1 VSRSLKAHILRILI
15 TLIWGSNFA
24 VIKNAL
30 TDISPLF
37 FNAVRMSLAAVVLAV
52 IFHRELPR
60 LTAGAVRAGCLV
72 GLFLFV
78 GNELQ
83 TTGLKYTTPSKSAFL
98 TGVSVV
104 LVPLFLAI
112 FWKRGIN
119 RWTSVG
125 VLLAFAGLYLLTVP
139 SSAGTGLNLRSMNH
153 GDLLTLGAAVVF
165 AFHIIF
171 IEHATKNH
179 SWQQITVVQVAVTAL
194 LMIITASSSHYF
206 AGSSYFADSFHFAE
220 KVSVVWSPPVL
231 WGIGITGF
239 LSLALAFAIQAW
251 AQQFTPATHT
261 ALIFT
266 LEPVFAWL
274 TSFIFLGERLGG
286 RSGLGAASILAGLL
300 ISEEKA
306 SAESMGVSPD
316 HAAVPA
322 QHGYAGAG

>member
-1 VSRSLKAHILRILI
+1 MSRSLKAHILLILI
-15 TLIWGSNFA
+15 TLIWGSNFV

-30 TDISPLF
+30 ADISPLF
-37 FNAVRMSLAAVVLAV
+37 FNAVRMSLAAVVLAA
-52 IFHRELPR
+52 IFYRELPR
-60 LTAGAVRAGCLV
+60 LTGGAVRSGCLV
-72 GLFLFV
+72 GMFLFI

-83 TTGLKYTTPSKSAFL
+83 TSGLKYTTPSKSAFL

-104 LVPLFLAI
+104 LVPVLLAV

-119 RWTSVG
+119 RLTSIG
-125 VLLAFAGLYLLTVP
+125 VALAFAGLYLLTVP
-139 SSAGTGLNLRSMNH
+139 ASAGAGLNLRSMNH

-171 IEHATKNH
+171 IEHASKNH
-179 SWQQITVVQVAVTAL
+179 SWQQITVVQVTVTAL
-194 LMIITASSSHYF
+194 LMILTASSSHYF
-206 AGSSYFADSFHFAE
+206 AE
-220 KVSVVWSPPVL
+220 KIFVVWSPRVL

-274 TSFIFLGERLGG
+274 TSFIFLGERLGA
-286 RSGLGAASILAGLL
+286 RSGVGAACILAGLL

-322 QHGYAGAG
+322 QHG

>member
-1 VSRSLKAHILRILI
+1 VSRSLKAHILLVLI
-15 TLIWGSNFA
+15 TLIWGSNFV

-30 TDISPLF
+30 ADVSPLF
-37 FNAVRMSLAAVVLAV
+37 FNAVRMSLAAVVLAA
-52 IFHRELPR
+52 IFYRELPR
-60 LTAGAVRAGCLV
+60 LTAGALRAGCLV
-72 GLFLFV
+72 GLFLFL
-78 GNELQ
+78 GSELQ
-83 TTGLKYTTPSKSAFL
+83 TMGLKYTTPSKSAFL

-104 LVPLFLAI
+104 LVPVLLAV

-125 VLLAFAGLYLLTVP
+125 VVLAFVGLYLLTVP
-139 SSAGTGLNLRSMNH
+139 ASAGAGLNLRSMNR

-171 IEHATKNH
+171 VEHAIHAH
-179 SWQQITVVQVAVTAL
+179 STQSQRWQQVTVIQVAVTAL
-194 LMIITASSSHYF
+194 LMVITTS
-206 AGSSYFADSFHFAE
+206 FAE
-220 KVSVVWSPPVL
+220 TVYVTWSPRVL

-261 ALIFT
+261 ALIFS

-286 RSGLGAASILAGLL
+286 RSGLGAACILAGLL

-306 SAESMGVSPD
+306 GAESMGVSPD

-322 QHGYAGAG
+322 QHG

>member
-1 VSRSLKAHILRILI
+1 VSRSLKAHILLILI
-15 TLIWGSNFA
+15 TLIWGSNFV

-30 TDISPLF
+30 ADISPLF
-37 FNAVRMSLAAVVLAV
+37 FNAVRMSLAAVVLAA
-52 IFHRELPR
+52 IFYRELPR
-60 LTAGAVRAGCLV
+60 LTGGAVRSGCLV
-72 GLFLFV
+72 GMFLFI

-83 TTGLKYTTPSKSAFL
+83 TSGLKYTTPSKSAFL

-104 LVPLFLAI
+104 LVPVLLAV

-119 RWTSVG
+119 RLTSIG
-125 VLLAFAGLYLLTVP
+125 VALAFAGLYLLTVP
-139 SSAGTGLNLRSMNH
+139 ASAGAGLNLRSMNH

-179 SWQQITVVQVAVTAL
+179 SWQQITVVQVTVTAL
-194 LMIITASSSHYF
+194 LMILTASSSHYF
-206 AGSSYFADSFHFAE
+206 AE
-220 KVSVVWSPPVL
+220 KIFVVWSPRVL

-274 TSFIFLGERLGG
+274 TSFIFLGERLGA
-286 RSGLGAASILAGLL
+286 RSGVGAACILAGLL

-322 QHGYAGAG
+322 QHG

>member
-1 VSRSLKAHILRILI
+1 MSRSLKAHILLVLI
-15 TLIWGSNFA
+15 TLIWGSNFV

-30 TDISPLF
+30 ADVSPLF
-37 FNAVRMSLAAVVLAV
+37 FNAVRMSLAAVGLAA
-52 IFHRELPR
+52 IFYRELPR

-72 GLFLFV
+72 GTLLFL

-83 TTGLKYTTPSKSAFL
+83 TVGLKYTTPSKSAFL

-104 LVPLFLAI
+104 LVPVFLAL

-119 RWTSVG
+119 RLTSIG
-125 VLLAFAGLYLLTVP
+125 VVLAFAGLYLLTVP
-139 SSAGTGLNLRSMNH
+139 ASAGAGLNLRSMNH

-171 IEHATKNH
+171 IEHATHIH
-179 SWQQITVVQVAVTAL
+179 STHSGSTQAHRWQQITVVQVAVTAL
-194 LMIITASSSHYF
+194 LMILTAAF
-206 AGSSYFADSFHFAE
+206 GE
-220 KVSVVWSPPVL
+220 KVSVVWSSRVL
-231 WGIGITGF
+231 WGIGITGC

-286 RSGLGAASILAGLL
+286 RSGLGAACILAGLL

-306 SAESMGVSPD
+306 GAESMGVSPD
-316 HAAVPA
+316 HAGVPA
-322 QHGYAGAG
+322 QHG

>member
-1 VSRSLKAHILRILI
+1 VSRSLKAHILLILI
-15 TLIWGSNFA
+15 TLIWGSNFV

-30 TDISPLF
+30 ADISPLF
-37 FNAVRMSLAAVVLAV
+37 FNAVRMSLAAVVLAT
-52 IFHRELPR
+52 IFYRELPR
-60 LTAGAVRAGCLV
+60 LTRGAVRSGCLV
-72 GLFLFV
+72 GMFLFI

-104 LVPLFLAI
+104 LVPVLLAV

-119 RWTSVG
+119 RLTSIG
-125 VLLAFAGLYLLTVP
+125 VVLAFAGLYLLTVP
-139 SSAGTGLNLRSMNH
+139 ASAGSGLNLRSMNH

-179 SWQQITVVQVAVTAL
+179 SWQQITVVQVTVTAL
-194 LMIITASSSHYF
+194 LMIITETSV
-206 AGSSYFADSFHFAE
+206 E
-220 KVSVVWSPPVL
+220 KISVVWSPRVL

-286 RSGLGAASILAGLL
+286 RSGLGAACILAGLL

-322 QHGYAGAG
+322 QHG

>member
-1 VSRSLKAHILRILI
+1 MSRSLKAHILLVLI
-15 TLIWGSNFA
+15 TLIWGSNFV

-30 TDISPLF
+30 ADVSPLF

-52 IFHRELPR
+52 IFYRELPR

-72 GLFLFV
+72 GSLLFL

-83 TTGLKYTTPSKSAFL
+83 TVGLKYTTPSKSAFL

-104 LVPLFLAI
+104 LVPVFLAL

-119 RWTSVG
+119 RLTSIG
-125 VLLAFAGLYLLTVP
+125 VVLAFAGLYLLTVP
-139 SSAGTGLNLRSMNH
+139 ASAGAGLNLRSMNH

-171 IEHATKNH
+171 IEHATH
-179 SWQQITVVQVAVTAL
+179 SGSTQAHRWQQITVVQVAVTAL
-194 LMIITASSSHYF
+194 LMILTASF
-206 AGSSYFADSFHFAE
+206 GE
-220 KVSVVWSPPVL
+220 KVSVVWSSRVL

-286 RSGLGAASILAGLL
+286 RTGLGAACILAGLL

-306 SAESMGVSPD
+306 GAESMGVAPD
-316 HAAVPA
+316 HAGVPA
-322 QHGYAGAG
+322 QHG

>member
-1 VSRSLKAHILRILI
+1 MSRSLKAHVLLVLI
-15 TLIWGSNFA
+15 TLIWGSNFV

-30 TDISPLF
+30 VDISPLF
-37 FNAVRMSLAAVVLAV
+37 FNAVRMSLAAVVLAI
-52 IFHRELPR
+52 IFYRELPR
-60 LTAGAVRAGCLV
+60 LTAGAVRSGVLV
-72 GLFLFV
+72 GVFLFI

-83 TTGLKYTTPSKSAFL
+83 TVGLKYTSASKSAFL

-104 LVPLFLAI
+104 LVPVLLAV

-119 RWTSVG
+119 RLTSIG
-125 VLLAFAGLYLLTVP
+125 VVLAFAGLYLLTVP
-139 SSAGTGLNLRSMNH
+139 ASSGAGLNLRSMNH

-165 AFHIIF
+165 AFHIIL
-171 IEHATKNH
+171 IEHATQNH
-179 SWQQITVVQVAVTAL
+179 RWQQITVVQVAVTAL
-194 LMIITASSSHYF
+194 LMIFTTS
-206 AGSSYFADSFHFAE
+206 FAE
-220 KVSVVWSPPVL
+220 KISVVWTPRVL
-231 WGIGITGF
+231 WGIGITGI

-286 RSGLGAASILAGLL
+286 RPGLGAACILAGLL

-322 QHGYAGAG
+322 QHG